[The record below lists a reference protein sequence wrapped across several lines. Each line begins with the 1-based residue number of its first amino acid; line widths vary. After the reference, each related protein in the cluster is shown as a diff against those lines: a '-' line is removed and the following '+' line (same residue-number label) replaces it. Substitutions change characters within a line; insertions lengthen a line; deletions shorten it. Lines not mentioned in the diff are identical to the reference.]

1 MSVSRY
7 LNLSLKIR
15 FRKDMTP
22 KEKGEA
28 VKSVVRGI
36 IAETEEMEYVSVSV
50 GGREVLKKD
59 LIKGASND

>member
-1 MSVSRY
+1 
-7 LNLSLKIR
+7 
-15 FRKDMTP
+15 MTP